1 MRLINCST
9 LQLEEFFGHNIP
21 RYAILSHTWG
31 DEEVSFA
38 DFVSSQSTKSISVP
52 DRIGRS
58 DSVTM
63 IRSVMDRSGY
73 QKVLFTCRQA
83 ISDGLDY
90 AWIDTCCIDKS
101 SSAELSEAINS
112 MFTWYKNS
120 TCCYAYLSDVSKAR
134 IEIEFPRS
142 RWFTRGWTLQE
153 LLAPDNLIFYDQ
165 QWCHLG
171 TKFEQEEWISKI
183 TGIDEMAISEREI
196 HGRKIGLS
204 TFCVAKKMSWASA
217 RQTTR
222 VEDIAYCLLG
232 IFDINMPLLY
242 GEGDRAFLRLQEEII
257 RKIDDDSILAW
268 GLSPTMDHS
277 LGLISDAVRNTMSEA
292 VHSNNIL
299 ARSPK
304 DFVNCGNLGY
314 TAPSTSPFRLTNV
327 GLQIELPL
335 VPVFQTRDP
344 FGVDNH
350 RGWIGL
356 LSCSTGPSL
365 GFLGILLHPVGRD
378 GTGVRVRRARHRT
391 SEHFYDTLVIGSR
404 GTVGS
409 ALQTVTIT
417 ESDKSYR
424 FQGPTG
430 GYQSSRSYRQIL
442 INESKTL
449 QNIGYHVKSGTAWK
463 TIWHGELMHDSNTI
477 WDSDQMVL
485 TTEYRKSFQDLI
497 GFCFELPSSENARK
511 FTVFVCTPSHRAMVL
526 GGDNLSEAA
535 RRDIYVDLQL
545 PNSQYDIED
554 LEIHDKEGECFRV
567 SVSVRPSMVYNHRL
581 FELDIDADQDEI

>member
-1 MRLINCST
+1 
-9 LQLEEFFGHNIP
+9 
-21 RYAILSHTWG
+21 
-31 DEEVSFA
+31 
-38 DFVSSQSTKSISVP
+38 
-52 DRIGRS
+52 
-58 DSVTM
+58 
-63 IRSVMDRSGY
+63 
-73 QKVLFTCRQA
+73 
-83 ISDGLDY
+83 
-90 AWIDTCCIDKS
+90 
-101 SSAELSEAINS
+101 
-112 MFTWYKNS
+112 
-120 TCCYAYLSDVSKAR
+120 
-134 IEIEFPRS
+134 
-142 RWFTRGWTLQE
+142 
-153 LLAPDNLIFYDQ
+153 
-165 QWCHLG
+165 
-171 TKFEQEEWISKI
+171 
-183 TGIDEMAISEREI
+183 MAISEREI

-292 VHSNNIL
+292 VHSNDIL

-335 VPVFQTRDP
+335 VPVFQTSDP

-409 ALQTVTIT
+409 SLQTVTIT

-424 FQGPTG
+424 FQGPTR
-430 GYQSSRSYRQIL
+430 GYQSPRSYRQIL

-463 TIWHGELMHDSNTI
+463 AIWHGELMHDSNTI

-511 FTVFVCTPSHRAMVL
+511 FTVFVCTPSRRAMVL

-554 LEIHDKEGECFRV
+554 LEIHDKEGESFRV